1 MPRSPSLASRW
12 ALPPRER
19 QTLCLWVRS
28 AGSTFRKRRDTFI
41 CLHGGVFAKCRLSRA
56 GRRWWRWALRGQRVP
71 RGLTVFNAGAAC
83 GPGEPVAF
91 QSFTGMLCV
100 SLHCFLSD
108 VGTFSAKSAGQSL
121 STRLAWEQPG
131 LRLCVCSQH
140 TPAHE
145 NCGPGPRTRVT
156 LSRSAPRLAGDYL
169 GGEAYWAGGLHLYT
183 PLPFRPGQGGF
194 GELFRTHFFLN
205 AGNLCNLNYGEL
217 GSWPLLRGG
226 GLDV

>member
-1 MPRSPSLASRW
+1 M
-12 ALPPRER
+12 
-19 QTLCLWVRS
+19 
-28 AGSTFRKRRDTFI
+28 
-41 CLHGGVFAKCRLSRA
+41 
-56 GRRWWRWALRGQRVP
+56 
-71 RGLTVFNAGAAC
+71 
-83 GPGEPVAF
+83 
-91 QSFTGMLCV
+91 
-100 SLHCFLSD
+100 
-108 VGTFSAKSAGQSL
+108 
-121 STRLAWEQPG
+121 
-131 LRLCVCSQH
+131 CSQH

-145 NCGPGPRTRVT
+145 NCGPGPRTRVI